1 MRDNIGPEHC
11 ANCID
16 AFIHHTFVH
25 YCYQCA
31 LLFPERHTPIPS
43 HLLTNLTEECLW
55 TYVPYML
62 GTRIQTIGF
71 KHTNQE
77 EEDRDNKE
85 EDEEGLEGNLGS
97 PEEEADIA
105 DNILSSLLLKQQ
117 LKLQILWKQNNPYE
131 THITQAYEYDVLPEH
146 VDTEEWVQSD
156 YHKMLGIVYTY
167 VLKKDM
173 GGTTAEINR
182 TIKRKD
188 VCLSHMLRVLT
199 WKDKSA
205 NYCVPNMT
213 H

>member
-1 MRDNIGPEHC
+1 MRCNIGPE
-11 ANCID
+11 NCTNCMD

-31 LLFPERHTPIPS
+31 LLFPERQAPIPT

-55 TYVPYML
+55 EYVPYML

-71 KHTNQE
+71 KHANQE
-77 EEDRDNKE
+77 EETCIEDN
-85 EDEEGLEGNLGS
+85 DEEGSEGNLGS
-97 PEEEADIA
+97 PA

-167 VLKKDM
+167 VLQKDM

-182 TIKRKD
+182 TIDQKD
-188 VCLSHMLRVLT
+188 ICLSHMLRVLT

-205 NYCVPNMT
+205 PHIVPNMT

>member
-1 MRDNIGPEHC
+1 MSNSKSYYEYNGVNYDANFPKEWAQNHVPQTGIQRSAMRDNIGPEHC

-97 PEEEADIA
+97 PEEADFLPIVLVIFEKRLSKPGISFIF
-105 DNILSSLLLKQQ
+105 DIRPNPSCNKSFSLISPVLIFWSNLELISFTISIIIPGLLNIFCK
-117 LKLQILWKQNNPYE
+117 I
-131 THITQAYEYDVLPEH
+131 
-146 VDTEEWVQSD
+146 SD
-156 YHKMLGIVYTY
+156 GV
-167 VLKKDM
+167 
-173 GGTTAEINR
+173 
-182 TIKRKD
+182 
-188 VCLSHMLRVLT
+188 
-199 WKDKSA
+199 
-205 NYCVPNMT
+205 
-213 H
+213 